1 MGWLFAIAVL
11 ILLVAS
17 AGFRKFALAIVVLAA
32 IGGGLLYRHEQQQ
45 EELATTRIPASQV
58 TISAARIYQ
67 QYGTYRLSGR
77 ITNNSQEFTLSNV
90 EISVT
95 VRDCVPNSTPRSCVT
110 IGDASR
116 TLYNNI
122 PPGQARDFDASLYF
136 PGSGLAPKG
145 ELEWQYTISQT
156 RASAAGT

>member
-32 IGGGLLYRHEQQQ
+32 IGGGILYRHEKQQ

-58 TISAARIYQ
+58 TISGARISLQ
-67 QYGTYRLSGR
+67 RGTYRLSGR

-90 EISVT
+90 EIAVT
-95 VRDCVPNSTPRSCVT
+95 VRDCVPSSTPRSCVT
-110 IGDASR
+110 IGDARR

-122 PPGQARDFDASLYF
+122 PPGQARDFDASLHF

-145 ELEWQYTISQT
+145 ELDWQYTISQT
-156 RASAAGT
+156 RASSAGT